1 MATWT
6 IDGPRRIDLDDV
18 ARLHVRLLGGRLNV
32 VGGDAPARLEVT
44 RVERRPLT
52 VTHDAGLLQ
61 VGYDPEAF
69 ETSWYRRLLRPGR
82 QPKRADVTVVVP
94 RRCAVDVLAVS
105 APVVVSGV
113 RAPVTV
119 RTIGSSITLADLP
132 SYAYAESVSGGVEA
146 RGPSGELW
154 VNTVSGA
161 VTLVEGCGA
170 VHAETVSGSVTLDL
184 AVAGED
190 EDVRVT
196 TVSGAVRMRLPAD
209 ADAVARLHSISGE
222 VTTAFPELRYDGLPG
237 MRLWHGR
244 IGGGAGRV
252 WAKTTSGR
260 ITLLR
265 GQPAGADAGE
275 GAVRREPD
283 GPGSAGGG

>member
-132 SYAYAESVSGGVEA
+132 SYAYAESVSGRVEA

-154 VNTVSGA
+154 
-161 VTLVEGCGA
+161 
-170 VHAETVSGSVTLDL
+170 
-184 AVAGED
+184 
-190 EDVRVT
+190 VT

-244 IGGGAGRV
+244 VGGGAGRV